1 MIKAIIFDCFG
12 VLTTDGWL
20 KFCDTYLKDEAKAA
34 EGHRLN
40 HLVDE
45 GRIGYPEFLNL
56 ISELSGVDKA
66 EVDRTIA
73 EPIPK
78 NTELLDY
85 IKSLKPRFKMAILSN
100 ISNPDWFKEYFA
112 ADELAIFDEIIV
124 SSREGIIKPDPR
136 IFHIA
141 LDKLGVRPEEAVFI
155 DDRQKNVDAA
165 QQLGIKSFLYQNYA
179 QCRDELEKLVTPV
192 ADN

>member
-20 KFCDTYLKDEAKAA
+20 KFCAMYLRDEAKAA

-45 GRIGYPEFLNL
+45 GRIGYQEFLNL
-56 ISELSGVDKA
+56 ISELSGVDKT
-66 EVDRTIA
+66 EVDRIIA

-78 NTELLDY
+78 NKELLEY
-85 IKSLKPRFKMAILSN
+85 IKSLKPQFKMAILSN
-100 ISNPDWFKEYFA
+100 ISNPEWFREYFTPN
-112 ADELAIFDEIIV
+112 ELALFDEVIV
-124 SSREGIIKPDPR
+124 SSKEGIIKPDPR
-136 IFHIA
+136 IFHIT
-141 LDKLGVRPEEAVFI
+141 LDKLGLLPNEAIFI

-165 QQLGIKSFLYQNYA
+165 EQLGLKAFLYRNYP
-179 QCRDELEKLVTPV
+179 QCRDELEKLIAPV